1 MPTIAALPTEHFYAL
16 VALAAVVGWLASLA
30 AIGLFRLART
40 SPDASATA
48 WILIGGPMTGIGV
61 LATDLIVVLAYI
73 PDLPVR
79 YHPAIIAFSLVT
91 AITLMTAGFWL
102 AAKGTATWRAPV
114 GGAIL
119 GAGIAAMHYL
129 GMWALELPGRVT
141 LSVEMVAASVA
152 LSLLFGVAALTIA
165 VMRNDSRGLF
175 AAATVFAVGV
185 VAHQYVA
192 MAGVQIVPDPTRII
206 SAIAVSHV
214 SLAFGT
220 AGAAIATLLFCLAGA
235 FADNSHQEKIGEQ
248 NLLLNDAIGVMAQG
262 LCMFDADGRLV
273 LWNQRFAEMYAVVGR
288 LRVGFT
294 LRDILE
300 QRLLVGTLAEDA
312 TEYAHRAH
320 TAARAGKAFKH
331 VFQLADGRA
340 ISVSNEARP
349 TGGWVSTHEDITAL
363 KQREASFRL
372 LFESNPVPMWVYDP
386 DSLRFLAV
394 NDAAVKHY
402 GYSGAQFLAMTILD
416 IRPAEDRESVRSL
429 ANTQDYRSDTIW
441 RHIKADGTQI
451 EVAIFARALT
461 YEGRPAGI
469 CAIVDLTDR
478 NRAEEEVRR
487 TRSFLDMIIE
497 NVPSNILVKELPSFR
512 YLLVNRA
519 GEKLF
524 DLPRA
529 KMIGKTAA
537 EIFPKETADRIHAQ
551 DLELLNSG
559 QEQFSD
565 EHTIMTPNNAS
576 RVVSTTRLPVNGE
589 GGKLQ
594 YMITVVDDVT
604 ERKRYEARIAHLA
617 HHDSLTDLP
626 NRVSFNEFLA
636 ATLEKSASAKES
648 FAVLCIDLD
657 RFKEINDVFGHA
669 IGDEMLRQVSGRLQK
684 ACEGAFLA
692 RLGGDEFTVIS
703 AVGAQ
708 PSGAEVLSERLYAA
722 MASDIEIQGHPLR
735 AGLTIGVSLYPN
747 DGAEAASLLA
757 HADAALYRAKA
768 EARGS
773 IRFFEPDMDKRLRE
787 KRALQHDLRSALA
800 HNELGLYYQ
809 PQALIGGEIIGFEA
823 LARWHHP
830 TRGLVAPDVF
840 IPLAEESGLII
851 ALGEWA
857 LREACREAASWPIP
871 LQIAINLSPV
881 QFQHGDLAA
890 LVHSVLLETGIKPSR
905 LELEI
910 TEGVLISDF
919 SRAVSI
925 LRRLKT
931 LGVRIAMDDFGTG
944 YSSLSYL
951 QAFPFD
957 KIKIDRAFISNLEH
971 NPQSE
976 AIIRA
981 VIGLG
986 RGLDLPIT
994 AEGVETQ
1001 AQLDFL
1007 VRESCQE
1014 IQGYFIGRPRP
1025 IANYAEM
1032 VGRTAAQEV
1041 TALAS

>member
-1 MPTIAALPTEHFYAL
+1 
-16 VALAAVVGWLASLA
+16 
-30 AIGLFRLART
+30 
-40 SPDASATA
+40 
-48 WILIGGPMTGIGV
+48 
-61 LATDLIVVLAYI
+61 
-73 PDLPVR
+73 
-79 YHPAIIAFSLVT
+79 
-91 AITLMTAGFWL
+91 
-102 AAKGTATWRAPV
+102 
-114 GGAIL
+114 
-119 GAGIAAMHYL
+119 
-129 GMWALELPGRVT
+129 
-141 LSVEMVAASVA
+141 
-152 LSLLFGVAALTIA
+152 
-165 VMRNDSRGLF
+165 
-175 AAATVFAVGV
+175 
-185 VAHQYVA
+185 
-192 MAGVQIVPDPTRII
+192 
-206 SAIAVSHV
+206 
-214 SLAFGT
+214 
-220 AGAAIATLLFCLAGA
+220 
-235 FADNSHQEKIGEQ
+235 
-248 NLLLNDAIGVMAQG
+248 
-262 LCMFDADGRLV
+262 MFDADGRLV

-312 TEYAHRAH
+312 TEYARRAN

-372 LFESNPVPMWVYDP
+372 LFENNPVPMWVYDP
-386 DSLRFLAV
+386 GNLGFMAV
-394 NDAAVKHY
+394 NDAAVAHY
-402 GYSGAQFLAMTILD
+402 GYSRDQFLAMTILD
-416 IRPAEDRESVRSL
+416 IRPAEDRESVRNL
-429 ANTQDYRSDTIW
+429 AKIHDYRSDTTW
-441 RHIKADGTQI
+441 RHVKADGTQI

-487 TRSFLDMIIE
+487 TRTFLDTIIN
-497 NVPSNILVKELPSFR
+497 NVPSAIVVKELPGR
-512 YLLVNRA
+512 HYVMVNRT
-519 GEKLF
+519 GEKYF
-524 DLPRA
+524 GRPA
-529 KMIGKTAA
+529 SAMIGKTAA
-537 EIFPKETADRIHAQ
+537 DVFPKAVADIVDARDRQFLET
-551 DLELLNSG
+551 
-559 QEQFSD
+559 
-565 EHTIMTPNNAS
+565 
-576 RVVSTTRLPVNGE
+576 GE
-589 GGKLQ
+589 GGFFDDHPLLRPDGNARIVTSTRVPIAGPDGKPQ
-594 YMITVVDDVT
+594 YLLDVIQDVT
-604 ERKRYEARIAHLA
+604 QRKRDEARIAHMA

-626 NRVSFNEFLA
+626 NRASFSEHLA
-636 ATLEKSASAKES
+636 AMLEKMESAQDS

-669 IGDEMLRQVSGRLQK
+669 VGDEMLRQVSGRLRQ

-703 AVGAQ
+703 PAGPQ
-708 PSGAEVLSERLYAA
+708 PAGAEAISERLYAA

-747 DGAEAASLLA
+747 DGTDAASLIA

-787 KRALQHDLRSALA
+787 KRALQHDLRLALA

-809 PQALIGGEIIGFEA
+809 PQALIGGDITGFEA

-830 TRGLVAPDVF
+830 GRGLVPPSVF

-851 ALGEWA
+851 ALGEWV
-857 LREACREAASWPIP
+857 LREACREAASWPKP
-871 LQIAINLSPV
+871 LHIAINLSPV

-890 LVHSVLLETGIKPSR
+890 LVHSVLLETGLKASR

-910 TEGVLISDF
+910 TEGVLITDF

-931 LGVRIAMDDFGTG
+931 LGVRIVMDDFGTG

-957 KIKIDRAFISNLEH
+957 KIKIDQAFISNLEQS
-971 NPQSE
+971 PQSA

-1007 VRESCQE
+1007 ARESCQE
-1014 IQGYFIGRPRP
+1014 IQGYFIGRPKP
-1025 IANYAEM
+1025 IASYAEM
-1032 VGRTAAQEV
+1032 VGRSAARQV
-1041 TALAS
+1041 TALAG